1 MCPALL
7 QLEGNTL
14 SPGHSSLHTKTSS
27 ESPTLCGLKHKCALE
42 VAVCLCC
49 NWLPK
54 HKDKFERDFKVGNKM
69 SGLSEGSACGL
80 SLAKLSCVSTISFYI
95 LYHLVSAYAFGIL
108 AHLSA
113 YRRILHWTYIGP
125 YEKGSEVRSSCQW
138 FLGETTAAKIYRR
151 CRDQVGSKKLP
162 SDLTGHL
169 SIRNLM
175 IAMQASTQR

>member
-1 MCPALL
+1 MMQHVVSNLARVISILAIRWKWCPALL

-54 HKDKFERDFKVGNKM
+54 HKDKFERDDKVGNKM

-80 SLAKLSCVSTISFYI
+80 SLAKLSCVSISFYI
-95 LYHLVSAYAFGIL
+95 LYHLVSSCICLCVWDTGA
-108 AHLSA
+108 SQ
-113 YRRILHWTYIGP
+113 RISENITLDIHWTLW
-125 YEKGSEVRSSCQW
+125 KGIW
-138 FLGETTAAKIYRR
+138 G
-151 CRDQVGSKKLP
+151 QVKLP
-162 SDLTGHL
+162 VVSWRDHC
-169 SIRNLM
+169 SEDISKM
-175 IAMQASTQR
+175 